1 MKEEQQILK
10 QHFASFMTDEDF
22 ILWFFPRNK
31 KEDDIKTKNRN
42 NKIRGASME
51 ICRMIKRFLKCSHP
65 VRKVRKKGELKE
77 CYEIVIS
84 TDKNKRMKTIEAWKT
99 LESLMEGGEGE

>member
-1 MKEEQQILK
+1 MKQEQQILK

-31 KEDDIKTKNRN
+31 KEDDIKTRNRN

-51 ICRMIKRFLKCSHP
+51 ICRMIKRFLNCPCP
-65 VRKVRKKGELKE
+65 VRDIRKKGELKE

-84 TDKNKRMKTIEAWKT
+84 TNKNKRMITIEAWKK
-99 LESLMEGGEGE
+99 LESLTEGGQDE